1 MGYEAALIGIFI
13 AAPLMILLWVRQAAA
28 RIAGRPPHPAAQLE
42 TGAAVGAIIL
52 AAGGVFVWLNQFP
65 LNHDTSWYLVA
76 TRKWMNGAEL
86 YRDIIEVNPPLAFY
100 LTRPGL
106 WIADLAGIGART
118 GMLLFLSGLICLSL
132 FIVQGLLAE
141 VAITPAQRRGMLA
154 AAAAGLLILPLGVF
168 GQREH
173 IMTVLALPYLTG
185 KMLRPMG
192 LRTSTARD
200 VGLAAFAVAGLCLKP
215 HFLALPLFLTLLE
228 MRRSR
233 SMRPLIAAD
242 NLAIGLGVLAYLAL
256 IMLLHPAYV
265 GQIVPMAMLV
275 YGAFGASVASVIV
288 NTALASMP
296 LALFLW
302 WRARM
307 SGNVEAAAQV
317 LVSALLSFV
326 LIYFVQFTGFRYQ
339 SLPVELGSLLVAA
352 WILASCYSSV
362 RRSPGQAIVAVA
374 ILWLTVGTSIIA
386 GPYRADHIAYLEAA
400 LPGELSGRKMMVFS
414 TNVSHGFP
422 FVLETGAIWTSRYP
436 ALWLIP
442 GAVTNLAAADCEAAP
457 QRCEALNDVLAY
469 ARDTAVED
477 FITHPPDLVLVDKRQ
492 AKSYF
497 DGLEFDYIAFMSTD
511 QKFAA
516 AWTEYAYYGDTLI
529 FEIWRRRPGD
539 R

>member
-1 MGYEAALIGIFI
+1 
-13 AAPLMILLWVRQAAA
+13 MILLWVRQAAA

-52 AAGGVFVWLNQFP
+52 AVGGVFVWLNQFP

-106 WIADLAGIGART
+106 WIADLVGVGART

-132 FIVQGLLAE
+132 FIVQSLLAE

-168 GQREH
+168 AQREH
-173 IMTVLALPYLTG
+173 IMTVLALPYLIG

-200 VGLAAFAVAGLCLKP
+200 VGLAVFAVAGLCLKP

-242 NLAIGLGVLAYLAL
+242 NLAIGLGVVAYLAL

-265 GQIVPMAMLV
+265 AQIIPMAMLV
-275 YGAFGASVASVIV
+275 YGAYGLPAINVIL
-288 NTALASMP
+288 NPALAAML
-296 LALFLW
+296 LALVLW
-302 WRARM
+302 HGAAVSGNTGM
-307 SGNVEAAAQV
+307 SGSVKAATHVLAAAV
-317 LVSALLSFV
+317 MAFGLS
-326 LIYFVQFTGFRYQ
+326 YFVQFTGYRYQ
-339 SLPVELGSLLVAA
+339 SLPIELASLLVVS
-352 WILASCYSSV
+352 WILASCHSSV
-362 RRSPGQAIVAVA
+362 LRRPARAIAAAAV
-374 ILWLTVGTSIIA
+374 LWLTLGASMMT
-386 GPYRADHIAYLEAA
+386 GHYRSDYLDEMMAA
-400 LPGELSGRKMMVFS
+400 LPGDISGRGVMAFS
-414 TNVSHGFP
+414 GSVALTFP
-422 FVLETGAIWTSRYP
+422 LVLETGAIWTSRYP

-442 GAVTNLAAADCEAAP
+442 GAVTNLAAADCEASP

-469 ARDTAVED
+469 ARDTVVED
-477 FITHPPDLVLVDKRQ
+477 FITHRPDLVLVDKRQ

-497 DGLEFDYIAFMSTD
+497 DGLEFDYIDFMSMD

-516 AWTEYAYYGDTLI
+516 AWTEYAYHGDILI
-529 FEIWRRRPGD
+529 FEIWQRRPGD